1 MLRFCRKGGD
11 FTADNG
17 TGGRSIYG
25 NRFADENFN
34 LRHAGEGI
42 LSMVRPASILMVP
55 LPPVDTA

>member
-1 MLRFCRKGGD
+1 MCLRD
-11 FTADNG
+11 FTNDNG

-42 LSMVRPASILMVP
+42 LSSE
-55 LPPVDTA
+55 